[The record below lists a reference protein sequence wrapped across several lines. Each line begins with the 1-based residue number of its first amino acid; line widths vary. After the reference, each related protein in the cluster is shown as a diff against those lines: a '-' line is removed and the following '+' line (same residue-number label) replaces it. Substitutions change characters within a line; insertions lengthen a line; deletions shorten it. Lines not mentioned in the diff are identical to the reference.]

1 MEGDFFATI
10 DSDGNIHDGKSN
22 HTVDAK
28 SDVGKNL
35 IESLDQIAIASGVER
50 DNLVIVDGCSYV
62 TTTDGRQ
69 VGILSPDGEVLA
81 TEIDIREQQ
90 ILFDFAKEH
99 SIALKDIDTD
109 GKVIFAKENQTVL
122 AEFCESVQ
130 ENILSGD
137 KLEMHFDEK
146 AVSEIK
152 DSGNRA
158 ETVEQ
163 GGKETAEPDN
173 DRDTREKEDDNREE
187 VPFDEAFDFDMD
199 FGDR

>member
-1 MEGDFFATI
+1 MCI
-10 DSDGNIHDGKSN
+10 RDS
-22 HTVDAK
+22 
-28 SDVGKNL
+28 
-35 IESLDQIAIASGVER
+35 
-50 DNLVIVDGCSYV
+50 SYV

-81 TEIDIREQQ
+81 TEIDIQEQQ

-109 GKVIFAKENQTVL
+109 GKVIFAKESQTVL

-158 ETVEQ
+158 ETAI
-163 GGKETAEPDN
+163 ETNKIIHPIVATAYLKPN
-173 DRDTREKEDDNREE
+173 
-187 VPFDEAFDFDMD
+187 
-199 FGDR
+199 